1 MKYTFIRVFTLAKK
15 KAKEYTRVTVKKYN
29 PYHGADGKFTT
40 ASGAGGSAAGGEAQ
54 ASGASQTKETSQASG
69 GNGTSET
76 TQITGTKEEG
86 KASGKDNSNEEKPK
100 KVSENQKHAEKITN
114 VLNGIK
120 TSNGMVLEAT
130 SKQMYHSVESHKQIR
145 RKWFRDLV
153 SENLPTTK
161 KIFECTDIG
170 GKRGIAFILDNGKRQ
185 GVVIVRKGTTEVKT
199 AMAFRNKKE
208 LTRWVVK
215 QVNRIKEA
223 NNDE

>member
-40 ASGAGGSAAGGEAQ
+40 ASGAGGSAGAQ
-54 ASGASQTKETSQASG
+54 ASGASETKETSQASG
-69 GNGTSET
+69 GNAISET
-76 TQITGTKEEG
+76 TQTAGAKEEG
-86 KASGKDNSNEEKPK
+86 KASGKENLNEEKPK
-100 KVSENQKHAEKITN
+100 KVSENQKHAEKIANT
-114 VLNGIK
+114 LNGIK
-120 TSNGMVLEAT
+120 TSNGLVLEAT

-145 RKWFRDLV
+145 RKWFRDLI

-223 NNDE
+223 NNNE